1 MPLCS
6 TVVRTRRRWALVLR
20 ITQEDGSDSGTILRL
35 EGRIVAEGGV
45 LLEHECHEILRVLE
59 EVCLDLSSVTF
70 IDRAGVEALR
80 RLSGI
85 GVELLCPSGP
95 VASVLEGAGI
105 PVTLN
110 ADAVE
115 N

>member
-1 MPLCS
+1 M
-6 TVVRTRRRWALVLR
+6 LR

-45 LLEHECHEILRVLE
+45 LLEHECHEVLRVLDE
-59 EVCLDLSSVTF
+59 ICLDLAGVTF

-80 RLSGI
+80 RLSRA
-85 GVELLCPSGP
+85 GVEILCASGP
-95 VASVLEGAGI
+95 VASVLEGEGV

-110 ADAVE
+110 TGPVE
-115 N
+115 NSRV

>member
-1 MPLCS
+1 M
-6 TVVRTRRRWALVLR
+6 LR

-45 LLEHECHEILRVLE
+45 LLEHECHEILRVLD
-59 EVCLDLSSVTF
+59 EVRLDLTGVSFV
-70 IDRAGVEALR
+70 DRAGVEALR
-80 RLSGI
+80 RLSGV
-85 GVELLCPSGP
+85 GVEIQCPSGP
-95 VASVLEGAGI
+95 VMSVLEGAGI

-115 N
+115 NSRM